1 MEAAERRCACRC
13 RQQRGRRGRYG
24 RSLGLC
30 RARDVVRRVM
40 HRAGGK
46 ICCCSVSVRGAPTPP
61 TLDLPSR
68 AQCSRARHESARNA
82 YWNALVSPKHSHAC
96 AARSTEALAYS
107 LSNVG
112 DCACFAARLLI
123 AWVSLLSSQGPFL
136 PIEWR
141 HATIFGLVGIS
152 GLVRVWQRAPCVFI
166 RSQTSTRSL
175 SARFVSTCCRARGRQ
190 LLARVY
196 AY

>member
-1 MEAAERRCACRC
+1 MLRSWHRTTRSVPRRLHVPQFQRK
-13 RQQRGRRGRYG
+13 RQ
-24 RSLGLC
+24 
-30 RARDVVRRVM
+30 
-40 HRAGGK
+40 
-46 ICCCSVSVRGAPTPP
+46 GAPALP
-61 TLDLPSR
+61 TLGLPSR

-82 YWNALVSPKHSHAC
+82 YWVALVSPKHSHAC

-112 DCACFAARLLI
+112 DCAYFAARLLI
-123 AWVSLLSSQGPFL
+123 ARVSLVSSQGPFL

-141 HATIFGLVGIS
+141 HPTIFGLAGIY
-152 GLVRVWQRAPCVFI
+152 GLVCVCQHASRVFI